1 MYVAWGLLTI
11 SCCQVTGS
19 EDIAALAVLVQ
30 FLPNKT
36 WVTEGSSIFLSFF
49 EDCITGMAA
58 HNVGSGLSNA
68 ANNVREGVYN
78 AASGAANTAG

>member
-1 MYVAWGLLTI
+1 
-11 SCCQVTGS
+11 
-19 EDIAALAVLVQ
+19 
-30 FLPNKT
+30 
-36 WVTEGSSIFLSFF
+36 
-49 EDCITGMAA
+49 MAA